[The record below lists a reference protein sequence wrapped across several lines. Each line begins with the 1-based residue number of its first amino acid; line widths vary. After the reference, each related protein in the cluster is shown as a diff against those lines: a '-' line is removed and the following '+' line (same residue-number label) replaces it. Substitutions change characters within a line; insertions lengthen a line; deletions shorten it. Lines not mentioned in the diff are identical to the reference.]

1 MTMDLGELRDAFEKY
16 AGTPS
21 FGKERIKKVI

>member
-1 MTMDLGELRDAFEKY
+1 MSMDQEELREAFEKY

-21 FGKERIKKVI
+21 FGKDRIKKVI